1 MVLDGIFIKT
11 TTCTCPAKEQVELLQ
26 VQVPTTTY
34 KYLQVLT
41 PNGKCHF
48 KFVFL
53 EPLPY
58 YKYKYL
64 PSKAVNGN
72 SPGSAFSPPTT
83 LCSPPACP
91 HLSRW
96 WWDLCYIYMIYNIL
110 WWSLCVCDCLSRKM
124 STFLECHPLPRQPPT
139 APATPQGQL
148 EPPVTHGPWDPKI
161 HRFLKKVSLELG
173 PPVRHQ
179 KFPPTQELSAVEA
192 LSETLRTQAQGAKR
206 DIENTPKCILAPR
219 SRQLVLFWP

>member
-1 MVLDGIFIKT
+1 MYLRLIKVPPHVKILTSMGPTGPRFLAFLPSKSSGRNSSSSLLAQVLHKIYYILPTLLQNKYAISELLVVLMVLDGIFIKT
-11 TTCTCPAKEQVELLQ
+11 STCTCPAKEQVELLQ

-91 HLSRW
+91 HLSR
-96 WWDLCYIYMIYNIL
+96 
-110 WWSLCVCDCLSRKM
+110 
-124 STFLECHPLPRQPPT
+124 
-139 APATPQGQL
+139 
-148 EPPVTHGPWDPKI
+148 
-161 HRFLKKVSLELG
+161 
-173 PPVRHQ
+173 
-179 KFPPTQELSAVEA
+179 
-192 LSETLRTQAQGAKR
+192 
-206 DIENTPKCILAPR
+206 
-219 SRQLVLFWP
+219 